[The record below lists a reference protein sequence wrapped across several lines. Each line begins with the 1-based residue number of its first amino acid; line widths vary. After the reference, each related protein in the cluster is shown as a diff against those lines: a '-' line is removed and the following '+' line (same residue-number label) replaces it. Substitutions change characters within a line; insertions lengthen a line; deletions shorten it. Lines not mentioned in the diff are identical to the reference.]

1 MICWD
6 SQLLKQQMLLDPV
19 FSSSS
24 VFPHLAC
31 LSSAFSFRKISIMPD
46 RNLSFFFFQSMV
58 LAVMVAVPY
67 DVPIN
72 YAADV
77 LAKSKR

>member
-6 SQLLKQQMLLDPV
+6 NQLLKQKMLLDPA

-24 VFPHLAC
+24 AFQPLAC
-31 LSSAFSFRKISIMPD
+31 LSSAFSFRKVFILPD
-46 RNLSFFFFQSMV
+46 HNLSSFFQSMV

-77 LAKSKR
+77 LAKSK